1 MVRCAYGTSVPQ
13 FSPVDIK
20 RIRVPRFGE
29 EKEAAIADLM
39 DESVRLSAE
48 ADRTEN
54 DAIRLAQN
62 QIETAIGLSSVAE

>member
-1 MVRCAYGTSVPQ
+1 
-13 FSPVDIK
+13 
-20 RIRVPRFGE
+20 
-29 EKEAAIADLM
+29 M

-62 QIETAIGLSSVAE
+62 QIETAIGLSSVTE